1 MIRNTKEIID
11 YYFKNPDK
19 NSNKEMAEVFNICT
33 VTFSRILSREL
44 KRRREN
50 SIVKRFIN
58 KNV

>member
-50 SIVKRFIN
+50 SIAKRFIN